1 MPSPDKKVLHAYLTP
16 EEYDQIKAMADQAGL
31 SISTFVKR
39 VCVGQGVHSQADQE
53 AVRALLKANADL
65 GRLGGLFKMAL
76 TAGHARELTFEFRQ
90 TLRQIERSQAQVA
103 SCCRS
108 VADSFQRAKKK

>member
-1 MPSPDKKVLHAYLTP
+1 MPSPDKKVLHAYLTH

-39 VCVGQGVHSQADQE
+39 VCLGQELRSKADQE
-53 AVRALLKANADL
+53 AVRALLRANADL

-76 TAGHARELTFEFRQ
+76 SEGKAGTKVFDFRQ
-90 TLRQIERSQAQVA
+90 TLRQIEKSQAQVT
-103 SCCRS
+103 S
-108 VADSFQRAKKK
+108 

>member
-16 EEYDQIKAMADQAGL
+16 EEYGQIKKMADQAGL

-39 VCVGQGVHSQADQE
+39 VCLGQTVKTRADQE
-53 AVRALLKANADL
+53 AMLALLKANADL

-76 TAGHARELTFEFRQ
+76 SEGKARELAFELRQ
-90 TLRQIERSQAQVA
+90 TLRHIEKSQAQVVA
-103 SCCRS
+103 CCRA
-108 VADSFQRAKKK
+108 VAESLK

>member
-1 MPSPDKKVLHAYLTP
+1 MPSLNKKVLHAYLTP
-16 EEYDQIKAMADQAGL
+16 EEYGQIKAMADQAGL

-39 VCVGQGVHSQADQE
+39 VCVGQGVHSLADQD

-76 TAGHARELTFEFRQ
+76 TEGKAGSMAFELRQ
-90 TLRQIERSQAQVA
+90 TLRQIEKNQAQVA
-103 SCCRS
+103 ACCRN
-108 VADSFQRAKKK
+108 VADSFQRTKK

>member
-1 MPSPDKKVLHAYLTP
+1 MPSPEKKVLHAYLTP

-39 VCVGQGVHSQADQE
+39 VCLGQELRSKADQE
-53 AVRALLKANADL
+53 AVRALLRANADL

-76 TAGHARELTFEFRQ
+76 SEGKAGTKVFDFRQ
-90 TLRQIERSQAQVA
+90 TLRQIEKSQAQVTA
-103 SCCRS
+103 HCRA
-108 VADSFQRAKKK
+108 VANSFRRVKKS